1 MNQATQKVI
10 ELLGDPELDFGA
22 DPLQEEFLED
32 PEILRRGVERLVEDP
47 PAFLAASD
55 DLWRH
60 LDEVDWAQVA
70 TVRWTATPPSDDMPL
85 RTMKSSGGAGKRH
98 WRCLWMGRRRCLVEI
113 SDDACRT
120 IFVGGYPNEGV
131 GAFQRTRVHR
141 LGPLRRLDCSRWSI
155 WKGDCFW
162 RIVFS
167 RSYKGCTAAIR
178 DPRCAWLGTL

>member
-1 MNQATQKVI
+1 MPRVRIAPKLPRPGIPTPSNA
-10 ELLGDPELDFGA
+10 G
-22 DPLQEEFLED
+22 
-32 PEILRRGVERLVEDP
+32 RRDSG
-47 PAFLAASD
+47 
-55 DLWRH
+55 DLWTG
-60 LDEVDWAQVA
+60 LPPCSGKQTIIQTCSTVA
-70 TVRWTATPPSDDMPL
+70 SS
-85 RTMKSSGGAGKRH
+85 KSSGGAGKRH